1 MVDKQEVDYNPVTA
15 QVAIANTYAAPVNDD
30 AELAEE
36 AGVTNGK
43 NVDYEEALRNY
54 ESRADV
60 ETLANRRARE
70 GAASFDEQSFAR
82 TADPEGVV
90 TASSAT
96 HEDVEA
102 AEKSK
107 RQQATATADA
117 AADRNEPVAEV
128 PQDDKKED

>member
-1 MVDKQEVDYNPVTA
+1 MVDKQNVDYNPVTA
-15 QVAIANTYAAPVNDD
+15 QVAIAGTYAAPVTDD

-90 TASSAT
+90 TATSVT
-96 HEDVEA
+96 HKDVEA
-102 AEKSK
+102 AEQSK
-107 RQQATATADA
+107 RDQAKATADA
-117 AADRNEPVAEV
+117 AADVNEPTEV
-128 PQDDKKED
+128 PKDEDKK

>member
-15 QVAIANTYAAPVNDD
+15 QVAIASTYSAPVTDD

-36 AGVTNGK
+36 AGVANGK

-54 ESRADV
+54 ESRSDV

-70 GAASFDEQSFAR
+70 GAAAFEDQAFAR

-90 TASSAT
+90 TAMTAT
-96 HEDVEA
+96 QEDVDKAEESKRRQA
-102 AEKSK
+102 KGTAKQAEKK
-107 RQQATATADA
+107 NKPTELPKD
-117 AADRNEPVAEV
+117 
-128 PQDDKKED
+128 EDEK